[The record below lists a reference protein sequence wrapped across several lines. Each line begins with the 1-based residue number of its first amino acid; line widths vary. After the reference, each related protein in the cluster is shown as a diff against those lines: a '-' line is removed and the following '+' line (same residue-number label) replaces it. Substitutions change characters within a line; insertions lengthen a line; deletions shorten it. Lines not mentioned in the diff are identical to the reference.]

1 MKLEDTCN
9 FLWIWLE
16 MKGCVVLVVWGL
28 CQLLFGLLEAI
39 FYHKAQDVPFKDDE
53 CHWIMNLSLGG
64 SFNDFFAASCCFLFT
79 CCLDREDVFEMIIQS
94 QSFKVG
100 YDIACM
106 IFFLANLNCKDFLM
120 ARISNLYLMVIIH
133 AGFGVLWTI
142 ILLISALSSLCID
155 NNN

>member
-64 SFNDFFAASCCFLFT
+64 SFNDFF
-79 CCLDREDVFEMIIQS
+79 EDVFEMIIQS